1 MSGRNVRISQHN
13 FKTAMEDID
22 IVPWVYPDLDH
33 FTPSTI
39 VQVKRRIGR
48 LNTLVR
54 IRLGMDYNRKKD
66 CN

>member
-1 MSGRNVRISQHN
+1 MV
-13 FKTAMEDID
+13 DID
-22 IVPWVYPDLDH
+22 IVPWAYSDLDH